1 MKLLKERKKK
11 MFKLEDDF
19 DYKVEDGKN
28 EENKENKN
36 DKIFTFEGD
45 EGENKFGI

>member
-11 MFKLEDDF
+11 MFELEDDF

-28 EENKENKN
+28 EENKN
-36 DKIFTFEGD
+36 DKTFTFEGD
-45 EGENKFGI
+45 EGKNKFGI